1 MLAAADAEALA
12 AMADTALLVV
22 RADYMPTY
30 SINEGLDRLRK
41 SAPDV
46 CGIVLNNYRKSIF

>member
-1 MLAAADAEALA
+1 MLATADAEALA

-22 RADYMPTY
+22 RADYMPTA
-30 SINEGLDRLRK
+30 SINKGLEHLRK

-46 CGIVLNNYRKSIF
+46 SGYVLNNYHANLL